1 MRALHRIAVPFVAAA
16 TLLAGCG
23 GSSPSSSASG
33 APATTGAAATASA
46 SASAKPAAGSAEFET
61 AIADLA
67 TKPYAFL
74 TKAKSGPQIKGS
86 VDPTAGNV
94 AQVGDI
100 PGAKLKI
107 SLTVAGKDYYAKL
120 DGVQIPGAAGKWI
133 HFEPEKL
140 KSINKLLINT
150 AQDPTG
156 LTLIAQA
163 IVTAKKDGMKI
174 TGTFDATKVGDGVGG
189 IGAESVAALAD
200 KAKAIPFTATLDAQ
214 GKITSLSFAVPEH
227 GEQKADTMTTTYS
240 AVGTAVKIAKPT
252 PVVEASEQIYAALN
266 A

>member
-23 GSSPSSSASG
+23 ESSPSSNANG
-33 APATTGAAATASA
+33 TPATTGAAAPAA
-46 SASAKPAAGSAEFET
+46 SASAKPAAGAAEFEA

-74 TKAKSGPQIKGS
+74 TKAKSGPQVKGS

-94 AQVGDI
+94 AQVADL
-100 PGAKLKI
+100 PAAKVKV
-107 SLTVAGKDYYAKL
+107 SVTVVGKDYYAKL
-120 DGVQIPGAAGKWI
+120 DGVQIPGATNKWI
-133 HFEPEKL
+133 HFEPGKL
-140 KSINKLLINT
+140 QSFNKLLINT

-156 LTLIAQA
+156 LTLIAKA
-163 IVTAKKDGMKI
+163 IVTAKKDGTKI

-189 IGAESVAALAD
+189 IGADSATVLGD

-214 GKITSLSFAVPEH
+214 GKITALSFMVPEH
-227 GEQKADTMTTTYS
+227 GEEKADTMTTTYS

-252 PVVEASEQIYAALN
+252 PVVEANEQIYAGLN
-266 A
+266 G